1 MRTFLLL
8 STLCLLAFALRMA
21 ISQEKLDQN
30 AAWQRSMGSVI
41 HLNRES
47 PIQKFAKSPQKL
59 APNYN
64 IQEIETNQSIA
75 KDTSLVLYANY
86 LPPTLSWL
94 IYVSDRWFSPIQS
107 QSFIRMLSLISGSIL
122 PALIFSLSSKL
133 NYSKWVCLAVGLVAT
148 LSPPLIL
155 SSVITNHI
163 ALATLFFNCALFSA
177 IRCHQTSG
185 LLWGFTAGIALALS
199 TLTNANTIIPSIC
212 LMATTLWTLR
222 NKPNGWVAATFLT
235 VTFFAALIPWHLQ
248 MSRSNDSFLPASS
261 ETFASFWSGTIPE
274 NTNNDLTQI
283 VAKEANPDAVA
294 FLENPHL
301 TESDRARWFA
311 RDGLQRALQNQGAWI
326 SSRLAKACA
335 SYMGGFEFWNPTQLE
350 KETRSSFKAG
360 CLAWYLL
367 GLALLAHLGITRI
380 RQFSPQAALIFAAHF
395 GWLIVVFFL
404 ASSNDLSWRAQMEPV
419 LLMLTPAML
428 GNAKPRLES
437 PN

>member
-1 MRTFLLL
+1 MRSFLLL

-64 IQEIETNQSIA
+64 IQEIEKNQSIA
-75 KDTSLVLYANY
+75 KDTSPVLSANY

-94 IYVSDRWFSPIQS
+94 IYVSDRWFSPIES

-163 ALATLFFNCALFSA
+163 ALATLFFTGALFSS

-185 LLWGFTAGIALALS
+185 LL
-199 TLTNANTIIPSIC
+199 
-212 LMATTLWTLR
+212 
-222 NKPNGWVAATFLT
+222 
-235 VTFFAALIPWHLQ
+235 
-248 MSRSNDSFLPASS
+248 
-261 ETFASFWSGTIPE
+261 
-274 NTNNDLTQI
+274 
-283 VAKEANPDAVA
+283 
-294 FLENPHL
+294 
-301 TESDRARWFA
+301 
-311 RDGLQRALQNQGAWI
+311 
-326 SSRLAKACA
+326 
-335 SYMGGFEFWNPTQLE
+335 
-350 KETRSSFKAG
+350 
-360 CLAWYLL
+360 
-367 GLALLAHLGITRI
+367 
-380 RQFSPQAALIFAAHF
+380 
-395 GWLIVVFFL
+395 
-404 ASSNDLSWRAQMEPV
+404 
-419 LLMLTPAML
+419 
-428 GNAKPRLES
+428 
-437 PN
+437 